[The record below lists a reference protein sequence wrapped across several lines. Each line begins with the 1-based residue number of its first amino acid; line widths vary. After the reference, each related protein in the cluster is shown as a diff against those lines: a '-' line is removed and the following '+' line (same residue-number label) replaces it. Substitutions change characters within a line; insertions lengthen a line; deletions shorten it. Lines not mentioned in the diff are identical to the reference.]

1 MSVTKKKKKK
11 LSVCTEM
18 LFILTLFEYSYIHP
32 YLIGNRHA
40 CGMGEKI
47 EKKRKGVRVC
57 KRKIDIEQIF

>member
-1 MSVTKKKKKK
+1 M
-11 LSVCTEM
+11 CTEM

-32 YLIGNRHA
+32 YLIGNSHA
-40 CGMGEKI
+40 CGMGERI